1 VSAPKTL
8 TVTNLAGQVTATYPD
23 FDPGQPVRV
32 APDRHGSNVTAA
44 EDGWTFRGPSRH
56 PQYAIVE
63 HTAHRATV
71 EVERARLSLRA

>member
-1 VSAPKTL
+1 MSAPKTL

-23 FDPGQPVRV
+23 FDPGRPVRV
-32 APDRHGSNVTAA
+32 APRSPRLQRHRGRGRL
-44 EDGWTFRGPSRH
+44 DIPGPSRH

-71 EVERARLSLRA
+71 EVERTRLSLRA